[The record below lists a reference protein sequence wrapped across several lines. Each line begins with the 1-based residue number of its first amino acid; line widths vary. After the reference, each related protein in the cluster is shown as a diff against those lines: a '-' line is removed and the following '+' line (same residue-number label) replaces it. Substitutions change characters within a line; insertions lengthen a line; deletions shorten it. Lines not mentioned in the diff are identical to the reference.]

1 MLAASCSSG
10 QDDHFMSTDNPR
22 TNNLKNHSKTYD
34 DALDNL
40 LTIPTI
46 NQETIQK
53 ELLANYHDKHSNN
66 DDSYNSQVDT
76 DAITKSRE
84 QKGMALL
91 KAFVLEVKPN
101 CSSTQGSK
109 GIRLWA
115 IN

>member
-22 TNNLKNHSKTYD
+22 TKCIKNHLKTYD
-34 DALDNL
+34 SLDNL
-40 LTIPTI
+40 STNPTI

-53 ELLANYHDKHSNN
+53 ELLANYVKHTNN
-66 DDSYNSQVDT
+66 DDSSNSKVD
-76 DAITKSRE
+76 DEEITKSRE

-101 CSSTQGSK
+101 CSNTQA
-109 GIRLWA
+109 WP